1 MKYDHIVKHNGI
13 YYAAGQD
20 VPENE
25 GAFAAPSAPIDEMP
39 VNATAEIPTE
49 DSGDKKY
56 TKTEINRMTTAE
68 LQNLAAENGI
78 DDAYAKSGGEL
89 KKSLIELF
97 GL

>member
-25 GAFAAPSAPIDEMP
+25 GAFTAPSASVEPP
-39 VNATAEIPTE
+39 VNATAEISTE

-68 LQNLAAENGI
+68 LQSLAAESGI
-78 DDAYAKSGGEL
+78 DNAYEKSGGEL